1 MQTLDHPALWK
12 LITTFGK
19 FHSAKELFVFMLAHF
34 LPTLFDNTR
43 HKVTFLGEIVS
54 ATVVRKILSAY
65 WPNQTPPT
73 GCLTII
79 GPIKVSRKAA
89 AS

>member
-1 MQTLDHPALWK
+1 MQTLDHPGLWK

-54 ATVVRKILSAY
+54 ATDIGKILSAY
-65 WPNQTPPT
+65 LAN
-73 GCLTII
+73 
-79 GPIKVSRKAA
+79 
-89 AS
+89 